1 MGSLTHYSTVLHACI
16 YARSGGKYHLL
27 LLTFML
33 AMISTIVALFLPETI
48 NDPLPDTVND
58 IRFNTGKNDLG
69 DCCSCISY
77 EEGGPPTHLSR
88 DVLLIYHKRA
98 QIINPCFC
106 L

>member
-1 MGSLTHYSTVLHACI
+1 
-16 YARSGGKYHLL
+16 
-27 LLTFML
+27 ML

-77 EEGGPPTHLSR
+77 EEGGSHTHLSF
-88 DVLLIYHKRA
+88 YSF
-98 QIINPCFC
+98 IINQTR
-106 L
+106 